1 MTSVQLHR
9 AAACRA
15 VEWKKPLRL
24 FTSAPLSN
32 NDCVTSVLF
41 FHAAYLSA
49 VPSNPYS
56 LSTGTSS
63 SSNSFTKLA
72 SPSQAASVKQRMSS
86 SSISRRETEITIQ
99 QVSCLG
105 NSDEIVKVSFEQNHQ
120 SSNFFQTMMNME
132 TKSFLVQIT
141 LSDMNKSQLFWKF
154 VFLTSKYNSWE
165 EIRQMI
171 QYLIC

>member
-1 MTSVQLHR
+1 MFVEAPCFKSNSMTSVQLHR

-56 LSTGTSS
+56 LSTGTPSS
-63 SSNSFTKLA
+63 RNSFTKLA

-86 SSISRRETEITIQ
+86 SSISRRETEITLQ
-99 QVSCLG
+99 QFHVWGILMRLWKFHLSETINHLISFKQWWTWKQNRFWYKWRCLTWINHNFFG
-105 NSDEIVKVSFEQNHQ
+105 NSFS
-120 SSNFFQTMMNME
+120 
-132 TKSFLVQIT
+132 
-141 LSDMNKSQLFWKF
+141 
-154 VFLTSKYNSWE
+154 
-165 EIRQMI
+165 
-171 QYLIC
+171 